1 METSPR
7 KEYFGAVVEGRF
19 SLEDLLSVIEG
30 LEGPSQKELYRGHEI
45 LVAGGSALSS
55 LDSGEILIGSPQAVR
70 EMIDVR
76 EGDTEALTGPV
87 VDAIGG
93 LRGDPIIGASFTSPS
108 ATVLEKTRESLSET
122 LGVPLPTAVVSDNI
136 QVASVALYRKDED
149 VSVSLS
155 LTYPD
160 KETADTTA
168 KNLNDAVKV
177 AKALV
182 SGDIRSKLLDRV
194 KITSSKSV
202 VHIDLTSSIADLL
215 GQIPFVSDGDTIT
228 FQLSDGRTLGVWD
241 IDELLK
247 VEPQTEG
254 GGPMFADVVNISLA
268 CKDYEDDDYEYIDAC
283 RNVPDEPDFSWTHVE
298 VRGAD
303 RVRTLAWGQVAY
315 LGGPFL
321 RVTQDGTASLVDP
334 AAGAQGEVKAV
345 SQVIISIRPSPNFG
359 N

>member
-1 METSPR
+1 MLSLNNLRSIFTKIGGGAPVILVTASALLIVAAACGGGGDQAKERKPVPARANALADARVGELVEDQDLEGLVNQLISEAGLGTLEEVLDQRSEEFGFAALRPLWTHPDIGR
-7 KEYFGAVVEGRF
+7 SLTNLQIFGDLASKEYFGAVVEGRF

-76 EGDTEALTGPV
+76 EGDPEALTGPV

-155 LTYPD
+155 LTFCNGP
-160 KETADTTA
+160 
-168 KNLNDAVKV
+168 
-177 AKALV
+177 
-182 SGDIRSKLLDRV
+182 
-194 KITSSKSV
+194 
-202 VHIDLTSSIADLL
+202 L
-215 GQIPFVSDGDTIT
+215 G
-228 FQLSDGRTLGVWD
+228 
-241 IDELLK
+241 
-247 VEPQTEG
+247 
-254 GGPMFADVVNISLA
+254 
-268 CKDYEDDDYEYIDAC
+268 
-283 RNVPDEPDFSWTHVE
+283 
-298 VRGAD
+298 
-303 RVRTLAWGQVAY
+303 
-315 LGGPFL
+315 
-321 RVTQDGTASLVDP
+321 
-334 AAGAQGEVKAV
+334 
-345 SQVIISIRPSPNFG
+345 
-359 N
+359 